1 MQQAQTDSNGT
12 VPVFTADEG
21 NDSLAAMM
29 TRALDEW
36 NVIQYYQQLLEL
48 EHIESADSIALLTDC
63 YLKLSEPHRDELEL
77 TLRAMHKL
85 ISTISK
91 GT

>member
-1 MQQAQTDSNGT
+1 MQQAQTASNGT

-21 NDSLAAMM
+21 NDSLAAMV

-48 EHIESADSIALLTDC
+48 ERIESADSIALLTDC

-85 ISTISK
+85 IRTIPK